1 MGIIKTFGSLLGFG
15 VAAAKSSHDLNKQA
29 RSPEVQQGIAEYRYL
44 YDNPLPG
51 HGFNYLLEFDVLH
64 AKIRE
69 INATFD
75 PVDLRYSSIF
85 DLQRKWYQEN
95 CPQYVSAGYSFYEY
109 VSECARKTAYDNGYT
124 PSCLNRKRGRLP
136 GYACDYSGKYPPTGL
151 AGFKIDWDKGIPDQ
165 LERARV
171 MHYDKTKEL
180 LSREEMFVRLREKSL
195 DSNNPIPENIE
206 NTCKNNVSDERD
218 SNTQPKRISSI
229 RRTWDNR
236 PCENCWNKM
245 CCKFSLIKNPT
256 AGTEVKDE
264 DAARFI
270 GNVCME
276 NQMFGK

>member
-1 MGIIKTFGSLLGFG
+1 MGIIDSFFTFLGFG
-15 VAAAKSSHDLNKQA
+15 VAAAKSDHDLRKQA
-29 RSPEVQQGIAEYRYL
+29 NSPEVQKGIAEYRYL

-51 HGFNYLLEFDVLH
+51 RGFNYLLEFDVLH

-69 INATFD
+69 INAHFK
-75 PVDLRYSSIF
+75 PEDLKCSSIF
-85 DLQRKWYQEN
+85 DLQMKWYKEN

-109 VSECARKTAYDNGYT
+109 ISECARKTAYDNGYT

-136 GYACDYSGKYPPTGL
+136 GYACDYSGKYPPVGL
-151 AGFKIDWDKGIPDQ
+151 SGFKIDWNNGIPDQ
-165 LERARV
+165 VERARV
-171 MHYDKTKEL
+171 MHYDKTKEF
-180 LSREEMFVRLREKSL
+180 LSVEEMIAKLVEKPIKEKSITGN
-195 DSNNPIPENIE
+195 SIKEE
-206 NTCKNNVSDERD
+206 TVTE
-218 SNTQPKRISSI
+218 KRISAI

-256 AGTEVKDE
+256 SGTEVKDE

-276 NQMFGK
+276 NQMLCK